1 MTIAIFFKAIVIA
14 VCAGLA
20 AWAYFIAGS
29 LGGGGL
35 ADDLSKSIEVGL
47 WLLWPTLFASF
58 TIGFPVALLTFVLAR
73 RHLVQSPTTL
83 AMATVLAGIMMVLTS
98 YWIAEEGGV
107 LALGIPAFIAA
118 LTYGILGWFWILRP
132 LRRAEV

>member
-1 MTIAIFFKAIVIA
+1 MSLAIFLKAIAIAI
-14 VCAGLA
+14 CAGLA
-20 AWAYFIAGS
+20 AWGYFVAGS

-35 ADDLSKSIEVGL
+35 ADDLPRSIEVGI

-83 AMATVLAGIMMVLTS
+83 AMVTVLAGIMMVLTS
-98 YWIAEEGGV
+98 YWIAEEDGV

-118 LTYGILGWFWILRP
+118 LTYGILGWFWIIKP
-132 LRRAEV
+132 MQRAEV